1 MEEATIVRTDAITL
15 AVILE
20 DITVIHAITDVDIMV
35 QDIVTMAI
43 TIPTIIIMAD
53 LEASTSTG
61 EGNSLTVPIER

>member
-1 MEEATIVRTDAITL
+1 

-53 LEASTSTG
+53 LEESTSTG
-61 EGNSLTVPIER
+61 GANSLIVPIER